1 MHLLHLEI
9 WILNPLESLIWMA
22 YEDQWYLFL
31 TMLVVLVATYSIWI
45 ILVTPPPPTP
55 LHTQLKKNP
64 LKKGL
69 SSQEYYT
76 LKDRWN

>member
-9 WILNPLESLIWMA
+9 WILNPLEFLIWMA

-45 ILVTPPPPTP
+45 ILVTPPPLTHPIKKKPTEKRSEFSRI
-55 LHTQLKKNP
+55 LYIE
-64 LKKGL
+64 G
-69 SSQEYYT
+69 
-76 LKDRWN
+76 

>member
-45 ILVTPPPPTP
+45 ILVTPPLTHPIKKKPTEKRSEFSRI
-55 LHTQLKKNP
+55 LYIE
-64 LKKGL
+64 G
-69 SSQEYYT
+69 
-76 LKDRWN
+76 

>member
-1 MHLLHLEI
+1 
-9 WILNPLESLIWMA
+9 MA

-31 TMLVVLVATYSIWI
+31 TMLVVHVLVATYSIWI
-45 ILVTPPPPTP
+45 ILVTPPLTHPI
-55 LHTQLKKNP
+55 KKNP